1 MSIFHRLGFT
11 ETILSD
17 HGSQFV
23 SQTILSF
30 TQMMSIG
37 QTYSTIYTHAQM
49 EFLNISMG
57 GWKRCW
63 RKLLRI
69 FQSNGTSTYWL
80 FVLHTERCLIKPQA
94 SVHMNLFWG
103 RGGSDLGPLS
113 ILQDMWMKPD
123 AAETNILYSLF
134 ADIRDM
140 NITGRRLAW
149 ENLENADE
157 ITGEYIIKSCK
168 VVTLKPEDEVLVIL
182 PDDSNTLLTT
192 WQCLYTVV
200 WHISNV
206 DYIINVCSHH
216 KVYNSTCL
224 NYIPQGQSV

>member
-1 MSIFHRLGFT
+1 MTRQHESQHPKPRHKALFKHTAPYIPMLKWNSWIFPWAVERDADENYCEFSRAMGQVPTGCLCCIQRGASSNHRL
-11 ETILSD
+11 
-17 HGSQFV
+17 Q
-23 SQTILSF
+23 
-30 TQMMSIG
+30 
-37 QTYSTIYTHAQM
+37 STWTC
-49 EFLNISMG
+49 FG
-57 GWKRCW
+57 G
-63 RKLLRI
+63 
-69 FQSNGTSTYWL
+69 
-80 FVLHTERCLIKPQA
+80 
-94 SVHMNLFWG
+94 
-103 RGGSDLGPLS
+103 GGSDLGPLS

>member
-1 MSIFHRLGFT
+1 
-11 ETILSD
+11 
-17 HGSQFV
+17 
-23 SQTILSF
+23 
-30 TQMMSIG
+30 
-37 QTYSTIYTHAQM
+37 
-49 EFLNISMG
+49 
-57 GWKRCW
+57 
-63 RKLLRI
+63 
-69 FQSNGTSTYWL
+69 
-80 FVLHTERCLIKPQA
+80 
-94 SVHMNLFWG
+94 
-103 RGGSDLGPLS
+103 
-113 ILQDMWMKPD
+113 MKPD

-224 NYIPQGQSV
+224 NYVPQGQSV